1 MSSEL
6 QLISPSNRQ
15 DLQQLTGR
23 ESSLALPVTSQAIS
37 PLSSINLTVDIAS
50 INLAPSRLTLADL
63 IQTAVHSLLQA
74 PRALP
79 RRKENWRDGGAHAY
93 LENAFRR
100 RGRKWPQ
107 GKRGCQLLVSDAF
120 WAVLFLTLI
129 QIAVAWTAVA
139 VVFFRAQKKN
149 KKKNVVLVFI
159 FKIHYVHFAL
169 KFGHMGSWFVLN
181 SY

>member
-6 QLISPSNRQ
+6 QLIFPSKAQ

-63 IQTAVHSLLQA
+63 IQTAVHSLLQT

-79 RRKENWRDGGAHAY
+79 LRNGKWGGGGWGEWGDGG
-93 LENAFRR
+93 RR
-100 RGRKWPQ
+100 VCGWAPCLFGEHIQEVGGRKWPQ
-107 GKRGCQLLVSDAF
+107 GIWGGCLRFSDTF
-120 WAVLFLTLI
+120 WAVLFLTLL
-129 QIAVAWTAVA
+129 QIANARTAVPA
-139 VVFFRAQKKN
+139 VHLDNSFILSFSFPHFRVF
-149 KKKNVVLVFI
+149 
-159 FKIHYVHFAL
+159 
-169 KFGHMGSWFVLN
+169 
-181 SY
+181 